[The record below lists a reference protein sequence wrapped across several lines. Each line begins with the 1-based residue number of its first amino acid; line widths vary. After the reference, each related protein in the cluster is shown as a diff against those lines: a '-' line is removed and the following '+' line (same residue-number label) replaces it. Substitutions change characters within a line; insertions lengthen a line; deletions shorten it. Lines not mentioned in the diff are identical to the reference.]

1 MYSMRLKSN
10 FTKGTSHNTSSTS
23 FSLGRDLNLASK
35 FSTFSKPICPMTFRT
50 TTLILFAL
58 FLSVEIQA
66 QSTGGNPQNSLLP
79 EINPQDIEIRSE
91 FRARFPGLR
100 RQPILGFNP
109 KPRVFRIDPNRMPF
123 METRDE
129 AVANIAITQLDRP
142 EPPQRSVL
150 RTPDR
155 TTGLLKAGF
164 GNFVTPEAE
173 GYFYHGFNEKNAI
186 SGNLNYR
193 STDGHMDSP
202 ELSSFRYV
210 DGDVR
215 FHSKIK
221 EDTKILVG
229 AGFLSDFNRM
239 FNLEPVFQNAI
250 GETAKKDYLGLGGDV
265 SIIKTENALEGW
277 DLKIGGNIFSVDLDA
292 GNTTR
297 TGELNEQ
304 MINTSFDKHWAGNR
318 LYETFH
324 IKASASAGNYQ
335 YTGVESRQWL
345 DTRASLEYRKLLDFS
360 AHITANA
367 GLAFISD
374 GFSNRIYFTPE
385 VKLRYNLKDA
395 IIVTG
400 KVFGAPELKN
410 AREHHQTNRFLDF
423 KTQLMHSY
431 TSGMYGEIAFQAL
444 EGNRIFGGINYE
456 LTKDYA
462 FYQRSRPTGGLIQS
476 FEFYEVQYGKANI
489 FEFFGGIT
497 QQLVPE
503 KFWFDGR
510 FYARRPKLANA
521 GDIPFE
527 ERLGVNGSFSYKP
540 LNKLKIT
547 SWAEYV
553 GKRTAPSSTEDLNA
567 FVLFNGGAEYQINN
581 RFGVYVKVLNILGQ
595 NYEIWE
601 GYQERPLQAFGGLT
615 LKF

>member
-1 MYSMRLKSN
+1 
-10 FTKGTSHNTSSTS
+10 
-23 FSLGRDLNLASK
+23 
-35 FSTFSKPICPMTFRT
+35 MTFRLPS
-50 TTLILFAL
+50 LILFAL
-58 FLSVEIQA
+58 FLSVEMQA
-66 QSTGGNPQNSLLP
+66 QTTGGNPQNSLLP

-123 METRDE
+123 MESRDE
-129 AVANIAITQLDRP
+129 AVTNIAITQLDRP
-142 EPPQRSVL
+142 EPPERSIL

-155 TTGLLKAGF
+155 TSGLLKAGI
-164 GNFVTPEAE
+164 GNFLTPEVE
-173 GYFYHGFNEKNAI
+173 GYFYHGLNNKSALT
-186 SGNLNYR
+186 GNIDYR
-193 STDGHMDSP
+193 SSEGHLDAP
-202 ELSSFRYV
+202 ELSSFRYF

-215 FHSKIK
+215 FHSKVK
-221 EDTKILVG
+221 EDLKVSVG

-239 FNLEPVFQNAI
+239 FNLDPVFQNGI
-250 GETAKKDYLGLGGDV
+250 GETARKDYLGFGGDV
-265 SIIKTENALEGW
+265 SVTKTESALDGW
-277 DLKIGGNIFSVDLDA
+277 ELNIGGNALSVDLDA

-297 TGELNEQ
+297 TGEVNEQ
-304 MINTSFDKHWAGNR
+304 VINASFDKYWAGSR

-324 IKASASAGNYQ
+324 IKSSISGGNYQ
-335 YTGVESRQWL
+335 YTGIESQQWI
-345 DTRASLEYRKLLDFS
+345 DGRASVEYRKLLDFS

-367 GLAFISD
+367 GLAYVSD

-385 VKLRYNLKDA
+385 FKLRYNLKDA
-395 IIVTG
+395 VIITG
-400 KVFGAPELKN
+400 RAFGAPN
-410 AREHHQTNRFLDF
+410 MQTVREHHQTNRFLNYE
-423 KTQLMHSY
+423 TALQHSY
-431 TSGMYGEIAFQAL
+431 TSGVYGEVAFQAL
-444 EGNRIFGGINYE
+444 EGNRIFGGISYE

-462 FYQRSRPTGGLIQS
+462 YYQRSQPTGGLINS
-476 FEFYEVQYGKANI
+476 FEFYEVQFGKANV
-489 FEFFGGIT
+489 FELFGGIT

-510 FYARRPKLANA
+510 FYARRPKLANT

-540 LNKLKIT
+540 IDKLKIT
-547 SWAEYV
+547 SWAEYI
-553 GKRTAPSSTEDLNA
+553 GKRTAPSSTEDLKA
-567 FVLFNGGAEYQINN
+567 FVLLSGGAEYQINN